1 MAGAP
6 ATEVVT
12 EIAGKDVGAGLFGDP
27 LRPGRHRL
35 VQDRVAP
42 DVDSGPGRVGD
53 SYFRAADGVTL
64 DADRKVRLVAP
75 ADRLDPGIEISHPG
89 RMPRPHRNADLDGGG
104 QFQGDAVIGRRRNQA
119 EHAIRLARSYLGP
132 LIPRAGFRPDGSVE
146 TQRRGVREAVG
157 NNAPKS
163 SNRDAW
169 VSKRLRGPHA
179 AVAEKRQ
186 CAITLPIPTPHLA
199 PRRCHRNSSLAPCD
213 ENE

>member
-89 RMPRPHRNADLDGGG
+89 RMPRPHRNADRSEEHTSEL
-104 QFQGDAVIGRRRNQA
+104 QSLMRISYAVFC
-119 EHAIRLARSYLGP
+119 LKKK
-132 LIPRAGFRPDGSVE
+132 
-146 TQRRGVREAVG
+146 TQTSI
-157 NNAPKS
+157 K
-163 SNRDAW
+163 
-169 VSKRLRGPHA
+169 
-179 AVAEKRQ
+179 
-186 CAITLPIPTPHLA
+186 
-199 PRRCHRNSSLAPCD
+199 
-213 ENE
+213 